1 MLKTHAVGID
11 LGTTYSC
18 LSYLNEHGEPVT
30 LPNQEGEMTTPSIVM
45 FDGQD
50 VIVGTEALR
59 NAVLKPTHV
68 VQNAKRY
75 IGSNKTWTI
84 EGKEY
89 TPVDVGALVLRKMLE
104 SAKEQIGEVTQAVIT
119 VPAQFSDW
127 QRQATVEM
135 GFQAGLKRVDIIN
148 EPVAAALCYVLGS
161 EGLWFTELTDEQRI
175 LVYDLGGG
183 TFDLSLVRYHKD
195 EVKVLASTGDLKLGG
210 IDWNEALQEAI
221 CDRFAREFGDDPR
234 RDPES
239 MQLLA
244 MAVENTKRSLT
255 VRPRAALTCSHGKHR
270 KVYQIELP
278 EFEKLTKP
286 LLDRT
291 ISITRDLQKAYQF
304 GLKQTDT
311 ILTTGGSS
319 RMPSIKKALG
329 ELGFRTLNTSLSPDQ
344 SISHGATYYAGML
357 LTNAD
362 FAKSILSPTATA
374 KLQKIKQHSVNA
386 RALGILIRDTGKN
399 TRIPHFLIPANSEL
413 PTSIT
418 QTFGTVIPN
427 QRRVNLHIV
436 ESGTVADQRY
446 VELGT
451 CIVEDLPKNL
461 PEQSLVEVTITY
473 NEQARVEVTA
483 KDVTSGKQAQTVIV
497 RQENVVAKKP
507 SSEKPAAPVA
517 DEDAQAAWTS
527 PSLKA
532 SSGVTAKPAATSPNR
547 ERQGAAP
554 PVPQKPAAAA
564 PATKPAAATRPA
576 QPPAKPAQPQTI
588 AGPKSVLSNPR
599 LEESNQP
606 VPLCNECGEALNFKG
621 LCPACGWNAAAKKPI
636 AGAKP
641 PVKATPIAAK
651 PGVPRPPVPP
661 ARSLAPPAKPA
672 APKTKVTD
680 DDELME
686 MAISSMNKPGTAKP
700 PIKKPPIKKGEDEFW
715 KDEK

>member
-30 LPNQEGEMTTPSIVM
+30 LPNQEGELTTPSIVM
-45 FDGQD
+45 FDGKD

-75 IGSNKTWTI
+75 MGSNKTWTI
-84 EGKEY
+84 DKKTY
-89 TPVDVGALVLRKMLE
+89 TPVDIGAFVLKKMLD
-104 SAKEQIGEVTQAVIT
+104 AATEQIGPITQAVIT

-127 QRQATVEM
+127 QRQATVEA

-183 TFDLSLVRYHKD
+183 TFDLSLVKYHKD

-210 IDWNEALQEAI
+210 IDWNEALSNAI

-234 RDPES
+234 TDPES

-286 LLDRT
+286 LLNRT

-319 RMPSIKKALG
+319 RMPAIKKALN

-362 FAKSILSPTATA
+362 FAKSILSPKATA
-374 KLQKIKQHSVNA
+374 KLQKIKQRSVNA
-386 RALGILIRDTGKN
+386 RALGILIRDTSKN
-399 TRIPHFLIPANSEL
+399 TRIPHYLIPENTEL

-436 ESGTVADQRY
+436 ESGTIADQQF

-451 CIVEDLPKNL
+451 CIVEDLPPNL
-461 PEQSLVEVTITY
+461 PEQSFVEVTITY

-483 KDVTSGKQAQTVIV
+483 KDVTSGKQAHTVIV
-497 RQENVVAKKP
+497 RQENLVAKP
-507 SSEKPAAPVA
+507 SAKTATP
-517 DEDAQAAWTS
+517 DEDAQAGWTA
-527 PSLKA
+527 PSLTPA
-532 SSGVTAKPAATSPNR
+532 SGSATP
-547 ERQGAAP
+547 
-554 PVPQKPAAAA
+554 PQKAPAVPASASTKLAAAA
-564 PATKPAAATRPA
+564 KPNAPATAPASV
-576 QPPAKPAQPQTI
+576 KPAQVPIKLVPTKGQTV
-588 AGPKSVLSNPR
+588 AGPKSALSGPK
-599 LEESNQP
+599 LDDASQP
-606 VPLCNECGEALNFKG
+606 IPLCNECGEALNFKG
-621 LCPACGWNAAAKKPI
+621 ICPACGWTASAKKSTVS
-636 AGAKP
+636 AKPVAKPGTQKPLAAPQKKLAP
-641 PVKATPIAAK
+641 PVKPGAAK
-651 PGVPRPPVPP
+651 PK
-661 ARSLAPPAKPA
+661 APNE
-672 APKTKVTD
+672 
-680 DDELME
+680 DELLE
-686 MAISSMNKPGTAKP
+686 MALSSMNKPGTAKP
-700 PIKKPPIKKGEDEFW
+700 PVKNSPVKKGEAEFW
-715 KDEK
+715 KEEK

>member
-45 FDGQD
+45 FDGKD

-75 IGSNKTWTI
+75 MGSNKTWTI
-84 EGKEY
+84 DQKTY
-89 TPVDVGALVLRKMLE
+89 TPVDIGAFVLKKMLD
-104 SAKEQIGEVTQAVIT
+104 AAAEQIGTITQAVIT

-127 QRQATVEM
+127 QRQATVEA

-183 TFDLSLVRYHKD
+183 TFDLSLVKYHKD

-210 IDWNEALQEAI
+210 IDWNEALSNAI

-234 RDPES
+234 TDPES

-291 ISITRDLQKAYQF
+291 INITRDLQRAYQF

-319 RMPSIKKALG
+319 RMPAIKKALN

-362 FAKSILSPTATA
+362 FAKSILSPKATA
-374 KLQKIKQHSVNA
+374 KLQKIKQRSVNA
-386 RALGILIRDTGKN
+386 RALGILIRDTSKN
-399 TRIPHFLIPANSEL
+399 TRVPHYLIPENTEL
-413 PTSIT
+413 PASIT
-418 QTFGTVIPN
+418 QTFGTVVPN

-436 ESGTVADQRY
+436 ESGTIADQQF

-461 PEQSLVEVTITY
+461 PEQSLVEVTISY

-483 KDVTSGKQAQTVIV
+483 KDVTSGKQAHTVIV
-497 RQENVVAKKP
+497 RQENLVAKPTTKTV
-507 SSEKPAAPVA
+507 AP
-517 DEDAQAAWTS
+517 DEDAQAGWTA
-527 PSLKA
+527 PSLTPASGSTTTPQKA
-532 SSGVTAKPAATSPNR
+532 PAPSTKLASTAKPNTSAT
-547 ERQGAAP
+547 
-554 PVPQKPAAAA
+554 A
-564 PATKPAAATRPA
+564 PAS
-576 QPPAKPAQPQTI
+576 AKPAQVPVKPVSAKLPTLS
-588 AGPKSVLSNPR
+588 GPKSALSGPK
-599 LEESNQP
+599 LDEASQP
-606 VPLCNECGEALNFKG
+606 IPLCNECGEALNFKG
-621 LCPACGWNAAAKKPI
+621 ICPACGWTASAKKPTVS
-636 AGAKP
+636 AKPVARPGAQKPPAAPQKKLAP
-641 PVKATPIAAK
+641 PVKPGAAK
-651 PGVPRPPVPP
+651 PK
-661 ARSLAPPAKPA
+661 APNE
-672 APKTKVTD
+672 
-680 DDELME
+680 DELLE
-686 MAISSMNKPGTAKP
+686 MALSSMNKPGTSKP
-700 PIKKPPIKKGEDEFW
+700 PVKSSPVKKGEAEFW
-715 KDEK
+715 KEEK